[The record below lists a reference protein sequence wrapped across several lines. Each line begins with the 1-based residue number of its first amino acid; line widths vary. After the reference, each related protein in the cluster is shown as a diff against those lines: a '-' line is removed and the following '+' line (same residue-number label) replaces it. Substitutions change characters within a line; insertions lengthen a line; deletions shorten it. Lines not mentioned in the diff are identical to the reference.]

1 MKVAITGVG
10 LLCPA
15 GVGSQ
20 PAFEAMLAGAP
31 RPASPT
37 LDFDPSPVLG
47 TRGIRH
53 FDRTALLLACAA
65 TAAIDSSKLLE
76 GAYAPEDIGIV
87 VGETHGSI
95 QAITD
100 FDQEALREGPRYVN
114 PQAFCNTV
122 INAPAGRLAI
132 RFGITGLNST
142 LSTGAASALDAV
154 GHAVALIQGG
164 QVKAAI
170 CGAALGYSSEIE
182 LGYRRSGLLGD
193 PSLAEAPWSAKRRGA
208 VLGEGAALM
217 VLEDADAATGRGV
230 PPLAWVRGA
239 ASAFQPRNDPRNDP
253 RDAETGGDG
262 LLRAMRGALAQGR
275 LAADELSLVS
285 SGASGAVEGDAREAA
300 AIRALLGDAAQ
311 RVPVIAPKSTCLESL
326 EASGAIGLVTAV
338 SAIQAG
344 RIPPIAGLTEVD
356 PCAAG
361 LDLVLGSAREQR
373 VDHVLV
379 SAQEEAGHCASVLVS
394 RA

>member
-1 MKVAITGVG
+1 MTVAITGVG

-15 GVGSQ
+15 GLAPQ
-20 PAFEAMLAGAP
+20 PAFQAMLAGGP
-31 RPASPT
+31 RPAAPT
-37 LDFDPSPVLG
+37 LDFDPSATLG
-47 TRGIRH
+47 ARGIRH

-95 QAITD
+95 QSITD

-142 LSTGAASALDAV
+142 LSTGATSGLDAI
-154 GHAVALIQGG
+154 GHAWALVQGG
-164 QVKAAI
+164 EIKAAI
-170 CGAALGYSSEIE
+170 CGAALGYSSEVE

-193 PSLAEAPWSAKRRGA
+193 PSLAEAPFSVKRRGA

-217 VLEDADAATGRGV
+217 VLEDADAAAERGV
-230 PPLAWVRGA
+230 PALATLRGA
-239 ASAFQPRNDPRNDP
+239 GSAFEPRGAGAG
-253 RDAETGGDG
+253 DARPASNDG
-262 LLRAMRGALAQGR
+262 LLRAMRGALAQGGVGPE
-275 LAADELSLVS
+275 DLSLVS
-285 SGASGAVEGDAREAA
+285 SGASGSVEGDALEAVALRE
-300 AIRALLGDAAQ
+300 LLGEASG
-311 RVPVIAPKSTCLESL
+311 RVAVTAPKSVCFESF
-326 EASGAIGLVTAV
+326 EASGAIGLVAAV

-344 RIPPIAGLTEVD
+344 RIPPVAGLTEVD
-356 PCAAG
+356 PCAEG

-379 SAQEEAGHCASVLVS
+379 TSSEEAGHRAAVLVS